1 MSNETDTNSSSSA
14 NGTGSYCQD
23 PSEFSCYNI
32 VDTNQL
38 ITSIWLSIA
47 GGCAVLVLFIILRNI
62 EGWRRIYHKRST
74 QISDLL
80 YRPPPLSRAS
90 WIDRIASFLG
100 HVFRIKDVDLFLSS
114 GIDSLMMVRINT
126 LGMQL
131 FFPLSIVGLSVLLPL
146 YRSSTNLESA
156 STNVDS
162 IMLFTMANV
171 ASKENTL
178 WAPLVLFWLFTLYSI
193 WAIYWHVCS
202 YAAFR
207 SFYTYHLELTGPLG
221 LAPGALPR
229 VLIADISHSYG
240 LDSRMWRRV
249 LALLSPMWMHHEDLR
264 FVKLCKEAYK
274 KAFLAADQGTLVDE
288 ESHSNYFRSFAQSP
302 GILEQVYPYWTPP
315 EDVPSQVS
323 SIHKPGGMLL
333 GKSNWALR
341 KRCLGHLPCTGNV
354 CWAQICEY
362 VVQYRD
368 AGVARTSTEVTDAA
382 LAITVAHERSS
393 SFAFDSGMKQ
403 SRLKYLERELSYL
416 FPDTFLKL
424 VPVYLYQD
432 VDELLSKWDKTVAKI
447 NALEARK
454 RSNIASLRD
463 FNHESDIE
471 TSFKCSECLQPAKR
485 KLKRLKKIEK
495 DLETLLQEKANLEED
510 IGKQRKVALSE
521 PYDTAAFAIFSN
533 QADARAALNGQIS
546 IIPEINMIAGP
557 APGPDE
563 INFQALLS
571 TSIQQRRT
579 LIFMLPVYVL
589 LMVFPIGA
597 ITGALSNLTVAV
609 CGGTPE
615 TNKLYWSA
623 YCDSAGKIPLTLL
636 TSIVPVALSAFWDTF
651 VMPLTLYMSTQRLRT
666 HTSFTSLDRAITIQL
681 YVFSAFNTFFL
692 GVLGGAALS
701 QIGTAISQNEVIGLL
716 GESLPGA
723 SNFFLNYV
731 AVHTFFTNFFRFCWP
746 HDGTVLFQLLRMLK
760 LANEPFSDREAWII
774 RSTPS
779 FRSARHYASFLLIFI
794 IGLSYSVISPFVL
807 PLCWGFFVSSWIA
820 WKYNCI
826 HFYEPCY
833 CSLGEMWRMFYNCYI
848 ATLGVATFFV
858 TCILIS
864 KGFFWQAGL
873 MAIVNV
879 IILCIGCSFIHH
891 KVTKFARATPLQMA
905 KSAPII
911 TSSIEEV
918 ELLYTPSCLRPG
930 AIGWFPEEGKIWEKY
945 GLPKFVGPNASKQRR
960 RK

>member
-1 MSNETDTNSSSSA
+1 MSTNETA
-14 NGTGSYCQD
+14 EYCQD
-23 PSEFSCYNI
+23 PNGFSCYNV

-47 GGCAVLVLFIILRNI
+47 GGCAVLVLFMILRNV
-62 EGWRRIYHKRST
+62 EGWRRIYHKRTT

-80 YRPPPLSRAS
+80 YRPPPLSRYT
-90 WIDRIASFLG
+90 WLNKIASFLA
-100 HVFRIKDVDLFLSS
+100 HVFQVRDVDLFLTS

-131 FFPLSIVGLSVLLPL
+131 FFPLTVIGLAVLLPL
-146 YRSSTNLESA
+146 YRASTNLESA
-156 STNVDS
+156 TTNVDS

-178 WAPLVLFWLFTLYSI
+178 WAPLVLFWLFTLYSL
-193 WAIYWHVCS
+193 WAVNWHVCS
-202 YAAFR
+202 YAVYR
-207 SFYTYHLELTGPLG
+207 SFYKFHLEVTGPLG
-221 LAPGALPR
+221 LAPGSFPR
-229 VLIADISHSYG
+229 TIIADIARSGG
-240 LDSRMWRRV
+240 LDMPLWRKILV
-249 LALLSPMWMHHEDLR
+249 FFSPWLMHQEDLR
-264 FVKLCKEAYK
+264 FVALCTDAYQ
-274 KAFLAADQGTLVDE
+274 KAYGRTHE
-288 ESHSNYFRSFAQSP
+288 MKSEMSHNSENDHVY
-302 GILEQVYPYWTPP
+302 GISKHVIPYWTLP
-315 EDVPSQVS
+315 EDCPSVVS
-323 SIHKPGGMLL
+323 SVHKPGGVLL

-341 KRCLGHLPCTGNV
+341 KRCVGHLPRSGNV
-354 CWAQICEY
+354 CWAQIREY
-362 VVQYRD
+362 VVEYRD
-368 AGVARTSTEVTDAA
+368 AGVARTSAQLTSA
-382 LAITVAHERSS
+382 AITITMSHGESR
-393 SFAFDSGMKQ
+393 DS
-403 SRLKYLERELSYL
+403 LERESGDSVEADTRSRLDFLEVELRTL

-424 VPVYLYQD
+424 VPVYMYQQ
-432 VDELLSKWDKTVAKI
+432 VDRLLSTWDSTMGTIHAFEAKKKALLKTLGDDNDENKVY
-447 NALEARK
+447 L
-454 RSNIASLRD
+454 
-463 FNHESDIE
+463 
-471 TSFKCSECLQPAKR
+471 KCLDTRKR
-485 KLKRLKKIEK
+485 KLCKLKKIE
-495 DLETLLQEKANLEED
+495 DRLESLYADKERVEEQ
-510 IGKQRKVALSE
+510 IGEQRKAALDD

-533 QADARAALNGQIS
+533 QLDARAALNGQIS
-546 IIPEINMIAGP
+546 ITPEINMVANQ
-557 APGPDE
+557 APSPDE

-571 TSIQQRRT
+571 TSIQQRR
-579 LIFMLPVYVL
+579 LLVMMLPAYTL

-623 YCDSAGKIPLTLL
+623 YCDSAGVIPLTLL

-666 HTSFTSLDRAITIQL
+666 HTSFTSLDGAIAIQL
-681 YVFSAFNTFFL
+681 YVFSVFNTFL
-692 GVLGGAALS
+692 MGVLGGAALS
-701 QIGTAISQNEVIGLL
+701 QIGTAISQNNVVGLL

-760 LANEPFSDREAWII
+760 LAKEPYTDREAWII

-833 CSLGEMWRMFYNCYI
+833 CSLGDMWRIFYHCYV

-864 KGFFWQAGL
+864 KGFFWQAAL
-873 MAIVNV
+873 MAVINV
-879 IILCIGCSFIHH
+879 IILSLGAGYIHH
-891 KVTKFARATPLQMA
+891 KVSKFARASPLQLA
-905 KSAPII
+905 KAAPVI
-911 TSSIEEV
+911 TSSLEDI
-918 ELLYTPSCLRPG
+918 ELLYTPACLRPG
-930 AIGWFPEEGKIWEKY
+930 AVGWFPEEGKIWEKY
-945 GLPKFVGPNASKQRR
+945 GLPKFVGPNPTK
-960 RK
+960 